1 MQKLILCTFC
11 IIHRIEGDGKA
22 NNKCHS
28 YIYLVSILP
37 LLSHAIP
44 LSVSSI
50 CTDTNT
56 YTQILIHVYTVH
68 CTCTCICTCECG
80 FNLNSHGFFNSIKI
94 FRFQISDFIFRYKS
108 AIYSQLSIEKRLDL
122 NFSITTLNFIIIAE
136 ISIGCFHCIFV
147 SFFHPSTFL
156 VSSLLFRLL
165 FHPFF
170 LRSLAVSF
178 VDVI

>member
-11 IIHRIEGDGKA
+11 IIHHIEGDGKA

-37 LLSHAIP
+37 LLSHSIP

-50 CTDTNT
+50 CTHIQKYIHRNSDARVHVLVFVFELVRLHVV
-56 YTQILIHVYTVH
+56 LIWTHMA
-68 CTCTCICTCECG
+68 
-80 FNLNSHGFFNSIKI
+80 FSIRL
-94 FRFQISDFIFRYKS
+94 RFSDFIFWYKS

-122 NFSITTLNFIIIAE
+122 NFSITTLHYYRDINWLLSLHI
-136 ISIGCFHCIFV
+136 CF
-147 SFFHPSTFL
+147 FFSLFL
-156 VSSLLFRLL
+156 VSSLLCSLL

-170 LRSLAVSF
+170 LHSLDVSF
-178 VDVI
+178 IDVI